1 MENFDLGK
9 AKLVGIIA
17 LILFIFIMV
26 IANAYQYLPTEN
38 SDIPDVNSEISQPVD
53 NTDNTSDENSDN
65 EDNTAAEEEED
76 AQPEVKEKRTTEP
89 KVTKS
94 EITPLENISDN
105 NDNNYASSD
114 STFENTFSEAA
125 SLVEQKQLVQ
135 AIEKFQEA
143 VKIAETTKQK
153 AECYENISKVYA
165 LAKKYGTALS
175 FAQKAYNLA
184 PSTNR
189 EILLARLYYKT
200 GSTDKATERMNNI
213 LRRDFSMDY

>member
-17 LILFIFIMV
+17 LILFIFVMV

-38 SDIPDVNSEISQPVD
+38 SDIPDVNSEVSQPVD
-53 NTDNTSDENSDN
+53 NTDNTSDDSNN
-65 EDNTAAEEEED
+65 EDIAAEEEENK
-76 AQPEVKEKRTTEP
+76 QPEVKENRAVEQ
-89 KVTKS
+89 KVEKA

-105 NDNNYASSD
+105 NNDSSD

-143 VKIAETTKQK
+143 VNLAETTKQK
-153 AECYENISKVYA
+153 ADCYENISRVYA

-175 FAQKAYNLA
+175 FAQKAYNMS

-200 GSTDKATERMNNI
+200 GSTDKATERMNYI

>member
-17 LILFIFIMV
+17 LILFIFVMV

-38 SDIPDVNSEISQPVD
+38 SEIPDVNSEVSQPVD
-53 NTDNTSDENSDN
+53 NTDNPSNDDNSN
-65 EDNTAAEEEED
+65 EEDNTAAAEEEN
-76 AQPEVKEKRTTEP
+76 AQPEVKENRTVEK
-89 KVTKS
+89 KVEKA

-105 NDNNYASSD
+105 NDESSD

-135 AIEKFQEA
+135 AIEKYQEA
-143 VKIAETTKQK
+143 VNLAETTKQK
-153 AECYENISKVYA
+153 ADCYENISRVYA

-175 FAQKAYNLA
+175 FAQKAYNMS

-200 GSTDKATERMNNI
+200 GSTDKATERMNYI

>member
-17 LILFIFIMV
+17 LILFIFVMV

-38 SDIPDVNSEISQPVD
+38 SDIPDVNSEVSQPVD
-53 NTDNTSDENSDN
+53 NTDNTSDDSNN
-65 EDNTAAEEEED
+65 EDIAAEEEENT
-76 AQPEVKEKRTTEP
+76 QPEVKENRAVEQ
-89 KVTKS
+89 KVEKA

-105 NDNNYASSD
+105 NNDDDSSD

-135 AIEKFQEA
+135 AIEKYQEA
-143 VKIAETTKQK
+143 VKLAETTKQK
-153 AECYENISKVYA
+153 ADCYENISRVYA

-175 FAQKAYNLA
+175 FAQKAYNMS

-189 EILLARLYYKT
+189 ETLLARLYYKT
-200 GSTDKATERMNNI
+200 GSTDKATERMNYI